1 MALCVLDEFLQGLQA
16 NLSRLSPGERSTLLA
31 FLDSLDDALTVEA
44 LSNHLAGFLNT
55 HLDLEKKLI
64 PAWGSGS
71 SRLGGTAPT
80 IAPKDF
86 KRMTRNIVL
95 RPTTPPPSDG
105 GPQPKC

>member
-1 MALCVLDEFLQGLQA
+1 MAPCVLDEFLQGLQA
-16 NLSRLSPGERSTLLA
+16 NLSRLSPDERSTLLA
-31 FLDSLDDALTVEA
+31 FLDSLNDALTVEA
-44 LSNHLAGFLNT
+44 LRNHLAGFLNT
-55 HLDLEKKLI
+55 HQDLEKKLI

-86 KRMTRNIVL
+86 KGMIRNIVL
-95 RPTTPPPSDG
+95 RPTTPPSSDG